1 MVISHATG
9 SIRYAYM
16 YMYIKA
22 KSNQNLALN
31 HIAQLPKTT
40 DDLKHSS
47 KTYQNNMFHI
57 FSQQNI
63 YLYN

>member
-1 MVISHATG
+1 
-9 SIRYAYM
+9 M

-31 HIAQLPKTT
+31 HIAQLPYTT

-63 YLYN
+63 YMYN